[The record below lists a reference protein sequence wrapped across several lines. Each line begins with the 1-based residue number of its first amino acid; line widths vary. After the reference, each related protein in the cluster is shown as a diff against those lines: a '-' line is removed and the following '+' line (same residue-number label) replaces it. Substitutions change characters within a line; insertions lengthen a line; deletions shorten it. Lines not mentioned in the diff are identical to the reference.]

1 MVFCKI
7 FIARNK
13 VEMYVFPMTHPTNHN
28 TVQTRTQQAAP
39 DIDGFSQSMFSQNI
53 KQMQFLEKNYEAYNS
68 SADYAFVNR
77 KFQNVCGYCH
87 RVAYILMLGT
97 QLQVFL
103 CEINAVTEV
112 QYHKIA
118 GRSSL

>member
-68 SADYAFVNR
+68 SANYAFLNNNSKMCVGIVIELLTSSCLEHSSKYFYAKSMLLL
-77 KFQNVCGYCH
+77 KFN
-87 RVAYILMLGT
+87 I
-97 QLQVFL
+97 
-103 CEINAVTEV
+103 I
-112 QYHKIA
+112 K
-118 GRSSL
+118 